1 MRFAAG
7 WRRVGDDGQWMERRL
22 SACNHEAV
30 RSFAIAR
37 REHLPNNKRYT
48 AQEEMATFRA
58 KIISVLAAVLGLSL
72 AYAGCSPREPVR
84 KSAPPFVRMQTKFD
98 YLEHEP
104 YAKLGANGISGQ
116 AFLKQQG
123 DSVVTCAGSRVLLLP
138 ATSYFREMFWHI
150 IITGSDPEPPA
161 TPYPSL
167 KSMIRRT
174 QCDAQGNFSFPEIP
188 DGTWFIL
195 TQVNAR
201 DGGVLITEVTLSNR
215 RTTPVLLTDKHLVG
229 R

>member
-1 MRFAAG
+1 
-7 WRRVGDDGQWMERRL
+7 MERRL

-37 REHLPNNKRYT
+37 REHLPNDKRYT
-48 AQEEMATFRA
+48 AQEEMATFRGN
-58 KIISVLAAVLGLSL
+58 IISVLAVVLGLPL
-72 AYAGCSPREPVR
+72 AYTGCSPRSPGEPVR
-84 KSAPPFVRMQTKFD
+84 KSAPSFVKMQTKFD
-98 YLEHEP
+98 YSEHEP

-116 AFLKQQG
+116 AFLRQQG
-123 DSVVTCAGSRVLLLP
+123 DRVVTCAGSRVLLLP

-150 IITGSDPEPPA
+150 IIAGRDPEPPE